1 MSYNSLLKNNN
12 IGKREDRDKYLYED
26 YFKNRET
33 PKPNKNEEKKPQ
45 DNENKMQNRNKEEN
59 NNLKKE
65 IQNKK
70 NPNNNLVTPK
80 NDLNKNKDSNE
91 TSKDR
96 ENNDKQKN
104 DDVNSIIND
113 YYYQEILKQKTKKIF
128 TDSQYVSFEN
138 RLGENSCYVN
148 VIIHFLYLFPCVN
161 DYLIR
166 KYHEKKEKDEKNNEK
181 NEENIKKKDIENNK
195 KELGVEGENDDNKA
209 NGIKLPKDQT
219 PNTNNKTKKSK
230 GEIKN
235 EENNK
240 FLFDLGK
247 VLNDYQNSILTTKD
261 ERSHITQLN
270 TNQLRESLSIS
281 SDNLFKL
288 NNISDPVEFLIYI
301 LDLINK
307 ENVDEIHDYFHLKLI
322 EEKRCTS
329 FCSYKS
335 QKKYDKD
342 NFIYQI
348 YVEEIFNY
356 IKNNNLDFD
365 EFRENLFRL
374 SYYSLQNEV
383 IKCEKCKNSILN
395 KILICNNRQGKPKC
409 LLINCIW
416 KNVKPEL
423 QDVVKFLYLISL
435 VDEIDNLFIC
445 PNKEGK
451 DNYYLIGI
459 IFYSFSLCHYI
470 NMSFNVS
477 SNVFTLHNDEGI
489 IEFKNINDLYRYLT
503 IQQFKTNNK
512 AYFYPVLLI
521 YGKDEIYDEPVIPTI
536 KQTNK
541 INYEI
546 LLKECNE
553 EIKKDTKI
561 EIPLTKEQKQENYR
575 ALVLAQIKYDQ
586 EQGINNL
593 LKNQNKERHLDF
605 NGSKVND
612 NRIKLI
618 NFNEQNKFKNNFL
631 KGSKKPGSVDSKK
644 NNINLLKP
652 NQYSHLNNNDRRMND
667 IITGNHMDYYLK
679 ENHDYGRSIQGNN
692 YDFFMRKS
700 EFQRFGYS

>member
-12 IGKREDRDKYLYED
+12 IGKREDRDNYLYED
-26 YFKNRET
+26 YIKNRQT
-33 PKPNKNEEKKPQ
+33 PKPNKNDEKRPK
-45 DNENKMQNRNKEEN
+45 DNENKKQKGNKEEN

-70 NPNNNLVTPK
+70 NPNNNIITPK
-80 NDLNKNKDSNE
+80 NDLSNNKDSYE
-91 TSKDR
+91 TPKDR
-96 ENNDKQKN
+96 ENNDKQQN

-113 YYYQEILKQKTKKIF
+113 YYYQEILKKKTKKIF
-128 TDSQYVSFEN
+128 TDSRYVSFEN
-138 RLGENSCYVN
+138 RLGENACYVN

-166 KYHEKKEKDEKNNEK
+166 KYQEKKRKDAKINEKKEEDK
-181 NEENIKKKDIENNK
+181 KKKDIENNK
-195 KELGVEGENDDNKA
+195 KELGGEGENDDKKSNE
-209 NGIKLPKDQT
+209 IKLPKDPT
-219 PNTNNKTKKSK
+219 KNANNKTKKSK

-235 EENNK
+235 EENSK

-247 VLNDYQNSILTTKD
+247 VLNDYQNSILSTKD
-261 ERSHITQLN
+261 EVGHITQLK

-307 ENVDEIHDYFHLKLI
+307 ENVDEIHDYFHLNLI
-322 EEKRCTS
+322 EERRCTS
-329 FCSYKS
+329 FCSYKN

-356 IKNNNLDFD
+356 IKNNNLDFK
-365 EFRENLFRL
+365 EFKENLFML

-395 KILICNNRQGKPKC
+395 KILICNNRQGKPKF

-423 QDVVKFLYLISL
+423 PDVVKFLYLISL

-503 IQQFKTNNK
+503 IQQFKTNNQ

-521 YGKDEIYDEPVIPTI
+521 YGKDEIYDEPIIPTI

-541 INYEI
+541 FNYEI
-546 LLKECNE
+546 LLKEWNE
-553 EIKKDTKI
+553 EIKKNIKI
-561 EIPLTKEQKQENYR
+561 EIPLTKEQKEENYR
-575 ALVLAQIKYDQ
+575 ALVLAQIKHDREQ
-586 EQGINNL
+586 EINNL
-593 LKNQNKERHLDF
+593 LKNKNKERHLDF
-605 NGSKVND
+605 NDNKVID

-618 NFNEQNKFKNNFL
+618 NEQNKLKNNFL
-631 KGSKKPGSVDSKK
+631 KGNKKAGSVDYKK

-652 NQYSHLNNNDRRMND
+652 NQYSQLNNNNRRVNE
-667 IITGNHMDYYLK
+667 ILTGNHLDYLK
-679 ENHDYGRSIQGNN
+679 DNYDYSRARQGNN
-692 YDFFMRKS
+692 YDFFSKMNDY
-700 EFQRFGYS
+700 QRFGYS